1 MKPLLQLAVTIFV
14 LFAMTLR
21 AGAFETRAKAAIV
34 VDLSTDTVLL
44 EKNADTP
51 LPPASMSKLMTLY
64 MLFDAIRAGRVQMDT
79 RFKVSSKARSMGG
92 SKMFLDE
99 RDRPMV
105 QELIQGI
112 IVSSGNDAAVVV
124 AEGLAGSEEAF
135 ARQMTEMAGRL
146 GMTHSTFANA
156 SGWPHPYQRMSV
168 RDLAIL
174 ARHLIEEFP
183 EFYPYF
189 SQQEFDYKNR
199 APANR
204 FNRNPLLKLGIGAD
218 GLKTGH
224 TQEAGYGMVASAV
237 QNGRRVIVVVS
248 GLDSATQRAEET
260 EALFNWS
267 FRQFS
272 PKTVAKAGEPIVTA
286 EVWNGGQ
293 PQVGLVPAEDVTV
306 LLPSLADEKVEAE
319 VVYTGPLTAPI
330 RAGDRLAELI
340 LRPEGLPELRRPLV
354 ADRDVPVGGFT
365 VRVRTAAQSLL
376 QRFLNGPQEAM

>member
-1 MKPLLQLAVTIFV
+1 MRPFLKLAAIIAVLLAT
-14 LFAMTLR
+14 ALR
-21 AGAFETRAKAAIV
+21 ADAFETRAKAAIV
-34 VDLSTDTVLL
+34 LDLSTGTVLL
-44 EKNADTP
+44 EKNADEP

-79 RFKVSSKARSMGG
+79 RFKVSSKARGMGG
-92 SKMFLDE
+92 SRMFLDE
-99 RDRPMV
+99 RDRPTV
-105 QELIQGI
+105 QDLIQGI
-112 IVSSGNDAAVVV
+112 IVNSGNDAAVVV
-124 AEGLAGSEEAF
+124 AEGLAGSEDAF
-135 ARQMTEMAGRL
+135 ARQMTEMAKRL
-146 GMTHSTFANA
+146 GMTNSTFANA

-168 RDLAIL
+168 RDLATL

-189 SQQEFDYKNR
+189 SEQEFDYKNR

-224 TQEAGYGMVASAV
+224 TEAAGYGMVASAV

-248 GLDSATQRAEET
+248 GLDSATARAEET
-260 EALFNWS
+260 EALINWS
-267 FRQFS
+267 FRQFA
-272 PKTVAKAGEPIVTA
+272 PKTVARAGEAIVTA
-286 EVWNGGQ
+286 KVWNGGQ
-293 PQVGLVPAEDVTV
+293 PQVGLVPIEDVTV
-306 LLPSLADEKVEAE
+306 LLPALADDKVEAE

-354 ADRDVPVGGFT
+354 ADRDVPVGGFM
-365 VRVRTAAQSLL
+365 VRVRTAGQSLL

>member
-1 MKPLLQLAVTIFV
+1 MKPLLQLAVTIVV

-79 RFKVSSKARSMGG
+79 RFKVSSKARNMGG

-260 EALFNWS
+260 EALINWS

-286 EVWNGGQ
+286 EVWNGRQ
-293 PQVGLVPAEDVTV
+293 PQVGLVPIEDVTV
-306 LLPSLADEKVEAE
+306 LLAALADEKVEAE